1 MSKSI
6 IDEIFRAHFSAVGK
20 GVRPEQRAVIQSVLD
35 GHNTLCLMPTGAGKS
50 LCYWV
55 AGKGLGGATLVV
67 FPLTALM
74 DEQALKLTQH
84 GQTVVTLHSGINPRQ
99 QYRQLVELYH
109 GETPDFIFVS
119 PERLATDGFLEF
131 VLRQRREQIKLVVID
146 EIHCVSQ
153 WGLDFRPFYKEIPP
167 FLDSVFGGLSNY
179 PVILGLTAT
188 LSERDTEQACRDFH
202 IEPRHVLK
210 SQFLLRFTINLNV
223 IKVEDEKEKDRL
235 FWEKL
240 EQHRQE
246 KVLIYIDNRKSGD
259 RSTEG
264 LAKKARELGFSAA
277 HFHGSMS
284 SADKAEVI
292 RQFKTGEVLTV
303 FATSAFGMGIDIPDI
318 RGVIHYRP
326 TESIE
331 QYYQQIGRVGRDGK
345 PSWALL
351 YYSDKNITFRR
362 TFFIDKSFP
371 EEVDVRKAFER
382 LTAGRGKIKT
392 FNYFEEDDAQSAYH
406 YLLRSAAIKV
416 VCKGVQNIG
425 VFERSDDTPLPRFD
439 AYQSATQ
446 TGAIVPVA
454 QRVGTAIPEIMTDIF
469 RWQAAGTIKAT
480 RSPAKCLVIEQKC
493 DTLPE
498 EKMAEIL
505 ADAAE
510 KKSYRYGLLD
520 ELAAL
525 LEGFSNSIALHQ
537 NIGRYL
543 GIDEFQLRRV
553 HQTVSGVMV
562 RSKSEVIIANLLTE
576 HRIPFEYERELR
588 VGGQRFLPD
597 YTITWMGQTYY
608 WEHLGRLDLEDYRQN
623 WAIKKRWYDE
633 HFPGQL
639 ITTEESSTLSR
650 AAKSLIKRL
659 LTSDPG
665 RAEDE
670 EQLDEADEGELAAAS
685 ETEESTEIREVCIWT
700 EGQTDWKHLRAAYV
714 RLKAQGMFPNL
725 ALQFQEDEQD
735 MGDKELMSM
744 CRACARAGQS
754 LPTVFVFDRDVPHT
768 LRVVTDGE
776 RDYKDWGNGV
786 YSVALPIPPHR
797 QDTPD
802 VCIEFYYQD
811 SEIMRRDENGRRL
824 FIGTEFSNKTG
835 RHQSDE
841 TLNCTDLNKV
851 GKFTIVDQRVFN
863 ESEENVALS
872 KHDFA
877 RYVLA
882 SVPGYDDFDL
892 SSFEIL
898 FQLIEQILNEM
909 NAGGFSPRRHR
920 TEDY

>member
-6 IDEIFRAHFSAVGK
+6 IDDIFQRHFSTIGK
-20 GVRPEQRAVIQSVLD
+20 VVRPEQRDVIQSVLD

-55 AGKGLGGATLVV
+55 AGKALGGATLVV

-74 DEQALKLTQH
+74 DEQALKLAQH

-99 QYRQLVELYH
+99 QYRQLVEIYH

-131 VLRQRREQIKLVVID
+131 VLQQRRERIKLVVID

-167 FLDSVFGGLSNY
+167 FLDSVFGGSANY
-179 PVILGLTAT
+179 PTILGLTAT
-188 LSERDTEQACRDFH
+188 LNEQDTKQVCQDFH
-202 IEPRHVLK
+202 IEPRYVLK
-210 SQFLLRFTINLNV
+210 SQFLLRFTIDLNV
-223 IKVEDEKEKDRL
+223 IKVKDEKEKDRL

-264 LAKKARELGFSAA
+264 LAKKARELGFSAS

-292 RQFKTGEVLTV
+292 RQFKAGEVLTV

-351 YYSDKNITFRR
+351 YYSDKNITFRKS
-362 TFFIDKSFP
+362 FFIDKSFP
-371 EEVDVRKAFER
+371 EEEHVRKAFEK
-382 LTAGRGKIKT
+382 LTAGQGNIKT
-392 FNYFEEDDAQSAYH
+392 FNYFEEDDAQAAYH
-406 YLLRSAAIKV
+406 YLLRSEVLGVI
-416 VCKGVQNIG
+416 CKGVQNIG
-425 VFERSDDTPLPRFD
+425 VFERTNNTPLPRFD
-439 AYQSATQ
+439 AYKSATR

-454 QRVGTAIPEIMTDIF
+454 QRIGALIPEIVTDIF
-469 RWQAAGTIKAT
+469 RWQTAGRIKAT
-480 RSPAKCLVIEQKC
+480 RSPAKCLIIEQKT
-493 DTLPE
+493 DVLPE
-498 EKMAEIL
+498 EKLVEIL

-510 KKSYRYGLLD
+510 KKSYRYRLLD
-520 ELAAL
+520 ELMAL

-537 NIGRYL
+537 DIGRYL
-543 GIDEFQLRRV
+543 GIDEFQLGRV

-562 RSKSEVIIANLLTE
+562 RSKSEVIIANLLAE
-576 HRIPFEYERELR
+576 HRIPFEYEEELR
-588 VGGQRFLPD
+588 AGEQQFSPD
-597 YTITWMGQTYY
+597 FTITWMGQVYY

-639 ITTEESSTLSR
+639 ITTEESSTLSQ
-650 AAKSLIKRL
+650 AAKSLIKHWFIRD
-659 LTSDPG
+659 SD
-665 RAEDE
+665 RTEDKGK
-670 EQLDEADEGELAAAS
+670 LDGVDGTEIATAS
-685 ETEESTEIREVCIWT
+685 ETEETMAIKKIRVWT
-700 EGQTDWKHLRAAYV
+700 EGQTDWKHLKAAFV

-735 MGDKELMSM
+735 MGDKELMNM

-754 LPTVFVFDRDVPHT
+754 LPTVFIFDRDVPAT
-768 LRVVTDGE
+768 LRAVAD
-776 RDYKDWGNGV
+776 RNSDFKNWGNKV
-786 YSVALPIPPHR
+786 YSIVLPIPPHR
-797 QDTPD
+797 QKTPD
-802 VCIEFYYQD
+802 ICIEFYYQD
-811 SEIMRRDENGRRL
+811 AEIMRQDENGRRL
-824 FIGTEFSNKTG
+824 FIGIEFSDKTG
-835 RHQSDE
+835 RHKSDE

-863 ESEENVALS
+863 EAEENVALS

-877 RYVLA
+877 RNILA
-882 SVPGYDDFDL
+882 GAASFDDFDV
-892 SSFEIL
+892 SVFVSL
-898 FQLIEQILNEM
+898 FHLIEQIV
-909 NAGGFSPRRHR
+909 
-920 TEDY
+920 TETEKS

>member
-1 MSKSI
+1 MNKSI
-6 IDEIFRAHFSAVGK
+6 IDEIFQTHFSAVGK
-20 GVRPEQRAVIQSVLD
+20 GVRPEQKAVIQSVLA

-55 AGKGLGGATLVV
+55 AGKALGGATLVV

-74 DEQALKLTQH
+74 DEQALKLGQH

-109 GETPDFIFVS
+109 GEIPDFIFVS

-131 VLRQRREQIKLVVID
+131 VLQQRRKQIKLVVID

-188 LSERDTEQACRDFH
+188 LNERDTEQACQDFH
-202 IEPRHVLK
+202 IEPQHVLK
-210 SQFLLRFTINLNV
+210 SQFLLRFTIDLNV

-235 FWEKL
+235 FWDKL

-246 KVLIYIDNRKSGD
+246 KVLVYIDNRKSGD

-264 LAKKARELGFSAA
+264 LAKKARELGFSAV

-351 YYSDKNITFRR
+351 YYSDKNIAFRKS
-362 TFFIDKSFP
+362 FFIDKSFP
-371 EEVDVRKAFER
+371 EEEHVRKAFER
-382 LTAGRGKIKT
+382 LTAGRGNIKT

-406 YLLRSAAIKV
+406 YLLRSEVLEV

-425 VFERSDDTPLPRFD
+425 VFERTDDTPLPRFD
-439 AYQSATQ
+439 AYQSATR

-454 QRVGTAIPEIMTDIF
+454 QRIGAAIPEIVSDIF
-469 RWQAAGTIKAT
+469 RWQAAGRIKAT
-480 RSPAKCLVIEQKC
+480 RSPAKCLVIEQKSA
-493 DTLPE
+493 TLPE
-498 EKMAEIL
+498 EKMVEIL

-510 KKSYRYGLLD
+510 KKSYRYRLLD
-520 ELAAL
+520 ELAVL

-537 NIGRYL
+537 EIGRYL
-543 GIDEFQLRRV
+543 GIDEFQLGRV

-576 HRIPFEYERELR
+576 HQVPFEYEQRLR
-588 VGGQRFLPD
+588 AGGQQFSPD
-597 YTITWMGQTYY
+597 FTITWMGQAYY

-650 AAKSLIKRL
+650 AAKSLIKQL
-659 LTSDPG
+659 FTSDPG
-665 RAEDE
+665 RTEDE
-670 EQLDEADEGELAAAS
+670 ERLDEADEGELAAVS
-685 ETEESTEIREVCIWT
+685 ETEESTEIREACIWT
-700 EGQTDWKHLRAAYV
+700 EGQTDWKHLKAAFT
-714 RLKAQGMFPNL
+714 RLRDEGMFPNL
-725 ALQFQEDEQD
+725 AIQLQEDEQD
-735 MGDKELMSM
+735 MGDRELMNM
-744 CRACARAGQS
+744 CRAYARAGQP
-754 LPTVFVFDRDVPHT
+754 LPTVFIFDRDVPAT
-768 LRVVTDGE
+768 LRSITDG
-776 RDYKDWGNGV
+776 DNDFKYWGNNV
-786 YSVALPIPPHR
+786 YSIALPVPSHR

-802 VCIEFYYQD
+802 ICIEFYYQD
-811 SEIMRRDENGRRL
+811 AEIMRQDENGRRL
-824 FIGTEFSNKTG
+824 FIGTEFSDRTG
-835 RHQSDE
+835 RHKSNE
-841 TLNCTDLNKV
+841 TINCTDLNKV

-863 ESEENVALS
+863 EAEENVALS

-877 RYVLA
+877 RNVLA
-882 SVPGYDDFDL
+882 GAVGFDDFDL
-892 SSFEIL
+892 SAFVPL
-898 FQLIEQILNEM
+898 FRLIEQILIE
-909 NAGGFSPRRHR
+909 AEKR
-920 TEDY
+920 

>member
-6 IDEIFRAHFSAVGK
+6 IDKIFKTHFSAIGN
-20 GVRPEQRAVIQSVLD
+20 GVRSEQKAVIQSVLD
-35 GHNTLCLMPTGAGKS
+35 RHNTLCLMPTGAGKS
-50 LCYWV
+50 LCYWI
-55 AGKGLGGATLVV
+55 AGKALGGATLVV

-74 DEQALKLTQH
+74 DEQALKLAQH

-99 QYRQLVELYH
+99 QYRQLVDLYH
-109 GETPDFIFVS
+109 GKTPDFIFVS

-131 VLRQRREQIKLVVID
+131 VLQQRREKIKLVVID

-167 FLDSVFGGLSNY
+167 FLDSVFGGPSNY

-188 LSERDTEQACRDFH
+188 LNERDTEQACRDFH

-210 SQFLLRFTINLNV
+210 SQFLLRFTIDLNV

-264 LAKKARELGFSAA
+264 LAKKANELGFSAA

-351 YYSDKNITFRR
+351 YYSNKNIAFRKS
-362 TFFIDKSFP
+362 FFIDKSFP
-371 EEVDVRKAFER
+371 EEEHIRAAFEK
-382 LTAGRGKIKT
+382 LTAGRGNIKT

-406 YLLRSAAIKV
+406 YLLRSDVVAV

-425 VFERSDDTPLPRFD
+425 VFERANNSPLPRFD
-439 AYQSATQ
+439 AYQSASR

-454 QRVGTAIPEIMTDIF
+454 QRISTPIPEILADIF
-469 RWQAAGTIKAT
+469 QWQAAGKIKAT
-480 RSPAKCLVIEQKC
+480 RSPAKCLIIEQKT
-493 DTLPE
+493 DTLPD
-498 EKMAEIL
+498 EKMTQIL

-510 KKSYRYGLLD
+510 KKSYRYQLLD

-525 LEGFSNSIALHQ
+525 LEDFSNSIALHQ
-537 NIGRYL
+537 AIGRYL
-543 GIDEFQLRRV
+543 GIDEFQLGRV

-562 RSKSEVIIANLLTE
+562 RSKSEVITANLLTE
-576 HRIPFEYERELR
+576 HRIPFEYEQDLR
-588 VGGQRFLPD
+588 AGGQRFSPD
-597 YTITWMGQTYY
+597 FTITWMGQTYY

-659 LTSDPG
+659 FTSDHDG
-665 RAEDE
+665 TEDE
-670 EQLDEADEGELAAAS
+670 ERLYEVGKGELAGTS
-685 ETEESTEIREVCIWT
+685 EAEESPEIREICIWT
-700 EGQTDWKHLRAAYV
+700 EGQTDWKHLKAAYI

-735 MGDKELMSM
+735 MGDKELMNM
-744 CRACARAGQS
+744 CRAYARAGQS
-754 LPTVFVFDRDVPHT
+754 LPTVFIFDRDVPKT
-768 LRVVTDGE
+768 LRAVTDGE
-776 RDYKDWGNGV
+776 RDFKDWGNHV
-786 YSVALPIPPHR
+786 YSVALPVPPHR

-811 SEIMRRDENGRRL
+811 AEIMREDENGRRL
-824 FIGTEFSNKTG
+824 FIGTEFSNRTG
-835 RHQSDE
+835 RHKSDE

-877 RYVLA
+877 RNVLGGI
-882 SVPGYDDFDL
+882 VGFDDFEL
-892 SSFEIL
+892 SAFLSL
-898 FQLIEQILNEM
+898 FQLIEKIV
-909 NAGGFSPRRHR
+909 
-920 TEDY
+920 TEA